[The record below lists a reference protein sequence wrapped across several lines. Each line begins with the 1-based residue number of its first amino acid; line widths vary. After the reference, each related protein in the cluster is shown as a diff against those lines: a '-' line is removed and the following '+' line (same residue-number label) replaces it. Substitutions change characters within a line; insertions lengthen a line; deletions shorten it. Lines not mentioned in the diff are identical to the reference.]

1 MTSILENI
9 LQVLLAGSKEKEV
22 SGLDKEA
29 VITNS
34 NKLPPDV
41 ASSEVR

>member
-1 MTSILENI
+1 LKII

-22 SGLDKEA
+22 SSLDKET
-29 VITNS
+29 VITNT
-34 NKLPPDV
+34 NKLPPDF